1 MAGDDSPVPRPPR
14 SLSNRCRPNSMS
26 SRRLPNRPP
35 STILSVSRAPPPA
48 DEKKVG
54 STPLLSGCVRVPKEV
69 HWAGGADARRALSGV
84 MVPACDANW
93 PGEGGTLGAPAGTPL
108 ESRAGAPVSTE
119 LAQEWLAPPVST
131 STREVDWYGRASPNG
146 WESAL
151 AAARDC
157 IHCCCARLVI
167 SLVSCCFSSASRMR
181 SWRISASLDRSLSN
195 EHISNVLSWS
205 ACLTFSCRT
214 ACLDWASSFSRRMR
228 SSCCFI
234 SLISLSSFWS
244 CSFSARTASS
254 TFLREMSS
262 CRTWF
267 SLLW

>member
-157 IHCCCARLVI
+157 IHCCC
-167 SLVSCCFSSASRMR
+167 
-181 SWRISASLDRSLSN
+181 
-195 EHISNVLSWS
+195 
-205 ACLTFSCRT
+205 LTFSCRT